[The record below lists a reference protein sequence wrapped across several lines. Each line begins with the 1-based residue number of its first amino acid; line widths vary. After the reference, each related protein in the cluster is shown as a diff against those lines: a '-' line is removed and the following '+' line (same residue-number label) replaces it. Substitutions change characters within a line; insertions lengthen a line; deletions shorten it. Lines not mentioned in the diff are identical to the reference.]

1 MGEYVAVEFEQK
13 DRYDINDLISIVAL
27 LRTPDGCAWDRAQTH
42 FSIKKNFIEE
52 TYEVIEAI
60 NKESPEGLQ
69 EELGDVLLQVAL
81 HCQMEREAGHF
92 DFDDVCNDI
101 CQKLIVR
108 HPHVFGDVKA
118 ENEKDAL
125 SSWDAAKQKTKGIK
139 KQSQSMSSVPVELP
153 ALMRAQKVQSKAAKA
168 GFDWEDGSGAF
179 TKVGEEINE
188 LIYAVEHGDS
198 SDIEEEF
205 GDLLFSC
212 VNVSRFIDVDSEEA
226 LTKATDKFI
235 RRFTI
240 VEQLAEEKGVSMKDA
255 SMEELDLLWEKA
267 KEISAE

>member
-1 MGEYVAVEFEQK
+1 
-13 DRYDINDLISIVAL
+13 
-27 LRTPDGCAWDRAQTH
+27 
-42 FSIKKNFIEE
+42 
-52 TYEVIEAI
+52 
-60 NKESPEGLQ
+60 
-69 EELGDVLLQVAL
+69 
-81 HCQMEREAGHF
+81 
-92 DFDDVCNDI
+92 
-101 CQKLIVR
+101 
-108 HPHVFGDVKA
+108 
-118 ENEKDAL
+118 
-125 SSWDAAKQKTKGIK
+125 
-139 KQSQSMSSVPVELP
+139 
-153 ALMRAQKVQSKAAKA
+153 MRAQKVQSKAAKA

-188 LIYAVEHGDS
+188 LIYAVDHGDS